1 MISLLNR
8 DKEAKLKCDFKIHS
22 LLTTLTRSND
32 DDFHFS
38 QSTGFH
44 HGLKVGDID
53 LLTFLDEFGKIK
65 FSATMRT
72 RIDKKTGNF
81 LGNA

>member
-8 DKEAKLKCDFKIHS
+8 EKEAKLHVDFKIHS

-53 LLTFLDEFGKIK
+53 LLTFLEFGKIK
-65 FSATMRT
+65 FSATLRT
-72 RIDKKTGNF
+72 RIDKVTGS
-81 LGNA
+81 LIGNA